1 MQYTYLAGVL
11 LLLYFAFMYLT
22 ERIWLKDRKKPLA
35 PVEPVPVPKPPPVAP
50 KTEGKGKGKK
60 GKGR

>member
-22 ERIWLKDRKKPLA
+22 EKVWLKDGKKPLA
-35 PVEPVPVPKPPPVAP
+35 SVEPPPVRKPAP
-50 KTEGKGKGKK
+50 VAPRAETKGKAKK